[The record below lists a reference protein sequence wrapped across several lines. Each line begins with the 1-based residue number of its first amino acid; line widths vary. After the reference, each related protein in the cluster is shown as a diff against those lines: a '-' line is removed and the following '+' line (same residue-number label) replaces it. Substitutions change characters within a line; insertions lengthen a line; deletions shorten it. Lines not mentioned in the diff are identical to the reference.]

1 MTALTLAALA
11 RAAAN
16 AQAIASACN
25 PALAAARD
33 KYVLASASDGQG
45 GVTKPAVKYWLHFTL
60 FGRGISPV
68 RTVHGGSSPAEKA
81 DEETLLMDFATWLV
95 HYKPGSRSIS
105 WKTARKHVSTVQA
118 WHRRQPGS
126 GGSIGGEMKLHRL
139 HALFDGMQRTQGNPP
154 KRVRFGCRTQQL
166 RQAIDACLAPDRVPH
181 QMWRA
186 ALTTAFCALMRG
198 GELGCQDGEAFN
210 AALHLTRA
218 DITFF
223 RADGVLH
230 ARIRMR
236 PLKKERGSRTKG
248 TTVVL
253 RGGGSLLDPVAE
265 LWRML
270 ELDPVPKAERATTPL
285 FRLASGEPVRTGDVR
300 EIVRALMKRIGC
312 DPLQFGAHSLRIGG
326 ATAAM
331 AAGVDAAVIK
341 VMGRWSSDVF
351 MIYTRINRE
360 MAARMSAVIGST
372 SFHDLERGVESE
384 EMDEIVLPGAP
395 DLVFG
400 DDGGEDDDWE

>member
-1 MTALTLAALA
+1 LAH
-11 RAAAN
+11 
-16 AQAIASACN
+16 
-25 PALAAARD
+25 ARD
-33 KYVLASASDGQG
+33 QYVLASASDGQG

-60 FGRGISPV
+60 FGRGVSPV
-68 RTVHGGSSPAEKA
+68 RTVHGGSSPEAKA
-81 DEETLLMDFATWLV
+81 GEETLLMDYATWLV
-95 HYKPGSRSIS
+95 MYKPSSRSIS
-105 WKTARKHVSTVQA
+105 WKTAQKHVSTVQA
-118 WHRRQPGS
+118 WHRRQPYS

-139 HALFDGMQRTQGNPP
+139 KSLFDGMQRSHGTPA

-166 RQAIDACLAPDRVPH
+166 SAAIAACLATDRAPH

-186 ALTTAFCALMRG
+186 ALTTAFCGLMRG

-210 AALHLTRA
+210 ASLHLTRA
-218 DITFF
+218 DLSFF
-223 RADGVLH
+223 KEGGVLH

-236 PLKKERGSRTKG
+236 PLKKERGSRLKG
-248 TTVVL
+248 STVVL
-253 RGGGSLLDPVAE
+253 RGGGSLIDPVAE

-285 FRLASGEPVRTGDVR
+285 FRLANGQPVRTGDVR
-300 EIVRALMKRIGC
+300 ECVRALMRRIGC

-331 AAGVDAAVIK
+331 AAGVDSAVIK

-360 MAARMSAVIGST
+360 SAARMSSVIAST
-372 SFHDLERGVESE
+372 PFHDLERGVETE
-384 EMDEIVLPGAP
+384 EMDEIELPGAP

-400 DDGGEDDDWE
+400 DGDDDDEGDE